1 MPGKGTSG
9 IGIALVFCTL
19 VAAMAG
25 AVMMVALTSYARAG
39 EQAASAEP
47 MTGKELY
54 SSYCALCHGADGK
67 GGGPFSPQLKVWPVD
82 LTQLAK
88 KNHDVFPEMRVKEAV
103 DGEFGKCRS
112 GDRSSARWR
121 MDTMTVRNCG
131 STGWS
136 DISSRFRRN
145 SSAGKRWRA
154 SVCCLAWDS
163 VISTDVPSPKRP

>member
-103 DGEFGKCRS
+103 DGEFGKPAHGSPEMPIWGPIFRTMAH
-112 GDRSSARWR
+112 GHNDSAQLRINR
-121 MDTMTVRNCG
+121 LVRYIE
-131 STGWS
+131 S
-136 DISSRFRRN
+136 IQE
-145 SSAGKRWRA
+145 K
-154 SVCCLAWDS
+154 
-163 VISTDVPSPKRP
+163 